1 MSRVTVI
8 NKMHLPSYALLGTLL
23 ALALVLSVALAGS
36 VSAAEE
42 SDDGSYSVSGT
53 SNPQIIL
60 TLGTSSVDL
69 TGVDPTCASVGG
81 TSAYAGST
89 GNEGCAYLWTISVQV
104 QSNRAWIGTL
114 TGEDNGQTTSD
125 LRVEN
130 DSYYASTSSIGS
142 YSDCIGATTVPESG
156 QESAWMWEASGAQ
169 GNISGTHS
177 HCVLVDWDD
186 DDGTISA
193 TMSYSVSQ

>member
-8 NKMHLPSYALLGTLL
+8 NKMHVPAYGLLGIVL
-23 ALALVLSVALAGS
+23 ALALVLTVALAGS
-36 VSAAEE
+36 VSAEG
-42 SDDGSYSVSGT
+42 DDGSYSVSGT

-81 TSAYAGST
+81 TTANAGST
-89 GNEGCAYLWTISVQV
+89 GNEGCAYAWTISVQV
-104 QSNRAWIGTL
+104 QSNRAWTGTL
-114 TGEDNGQTTSD
+114 TGDDNGQTTSD

-142 YSDCIGATTVPESG
+142 YSDCIGAMTVPESG